1 MFRSN
6 YVIASLVA
14 VPCMGA
20 SIFACSTAI
29 PHGPGRGDRNA
40 TPAPVGSD
48 GLPTNSSSPTVPSLP
63 GTTPNSP
70 GGMPGEIISTQAC
83 NAPLAPSAPLRRLTR
98 FEYNNTLR
106 DLANITDNPANPFPS
121 EESGNGF
128 GNDAASQSVP
138 DILAEKYISA
148 AASIASTLTD
158 PVNVGK
164 LASCASGPLVGDE
177 VPCVQSVIDSFVARA
192 YRRAVQPAEAQGLI
206 QLFQKVR
213 VHETFT
219 SSLTA
224 VLEAVLQ
231 GPEFLYKP
239 EFGEPVAGRTDVL
252 RPTGDEMA
260 VRLSYLFLGSMPDD
274 ALRQAA
280 VRGELQTPAGV
291 QAQAQRLLAD
301 PRARQ
306 VTAFFFDNLLP
317 IAALSALE
325 RDKTLFPAW
334 NAHIGSLM
342 RQETQA
348 FLDHEIFE
356 GPGTWP
362 GMFTAKYTYLND
374 ELATY
379 YGIAGVSGSSF
390 QQVALDGVKR
400 GGLLT
405 QGGMVAGPIHSNP
418 TNPVTR
424 GALVVKK
431 LLCQSIPL
439 PTGAV
444 LAQVKVPEPNSAP
457 TARQRFSAHSSQ
469 PVCTGCHS
477 NLDPVGFALENFD
490 AVGQWRDQENGVTID
505 ASGNSPLL
513 GAFSGP
519 VELGQRVAESP
530 EAEQCFARRWTE
542 FGYGR
547 VSGERD
553 ACALQSTWEK
563 FKGAGYNVKNL
574 LLQLTETDTFNYLPA
589 VRE

>member
-1 MFRSN
+1 MFRSRH
-6 YVIASLVA
+6 VSAILVA
-14 VPCMGA
+14 IPCVAA
-20 SIFACSTAI
+20 SIGGCSTAL
-29 PHGPGRGDRNA
+29 PDGTARGDRNA
-40 TPAPVGSD
+40 AAPVGSD
-48 GLPTNSSSPTVPSLP
+48 GLPINSSSTVPPS
-63 GTTPNSP
+63 GTGLMP
-70 GGMPGEIISTQAC
+70 GGIIGAQAC
-83 NAPLAPSAPLRRLTR
+83 SAPLPPSAPLRRLTR

-106 DLANITDNPANPFPS
+106 DLANITDNPANAFPS

-138 DILAEKYISA
+138 NILAEKYISA

-158 PVNVGK
+158 PANVGK
-164 LASCASGPLVGDE
+164 LASCASAPLVGDE
-177 VPCVQSVIDSFVARA
+177 VTCVRSVIDGFVARA
-192 YRRAVQPAEAQGLI
+192 YRRTVQPAEADGLT
-206 QLFQKVR
+206 QLFQKLR
-213 VHETFT
+213 VNETFS
-219 SSLTA
+219 SSLA
-224 VLEAVLQ
+224 AMLEAVLQ
-231 GPEFLYKP
+231 GPDFLYKP
-239 EFGEPVAGRTDVL
+239 EFGEPVPGRTDVL

-260 VRLSYLFLGSMPDD
+260 VRLSYLFLGSIPDD

-280 VRGELQTPAGV
+280 ARGELQTPAGV
-291 QAQAQRLLAD
+291 QTQAQRLLAD
-301 PRARQ
+301 PNARQ

-334 NAHIGSLM
+334 NAKIGSLM
-342 RQETQA
+342 RQETQT

-374 ELATY
+374 ELAAY
-379 YGIAGVSGSSF
+379 YGIPGVSGSSF
-390 QQVALDGVKR
+390 QQVALDGLKR

-424 GALVVKK
+424 GALIVKK
-431 LLCQSIPL
+431 LLCQNIPL

-444 LAQVKVPEPNSAP
+444 LSQVKVPEPNSAP
-457 TARQRFSAHSSQ
+457 TARERFSAHSSQ
-469 PVCTGCHS
+469 PACAACHS

-505 ASGNSPLL
+505 PSGNSPLF
-513 GAFSGP
+513 GSFSGP

-530 EAEQCFARRWTE
+530 EAMQCFARRWME

-547 VSGERD
+547 VTGERD

-563 FKGAGYNVKNL
+563 FKGAGYNVKTL
-574 LLQLTETDTFNYLPA
+574 LIQLTETDTFNYLPA